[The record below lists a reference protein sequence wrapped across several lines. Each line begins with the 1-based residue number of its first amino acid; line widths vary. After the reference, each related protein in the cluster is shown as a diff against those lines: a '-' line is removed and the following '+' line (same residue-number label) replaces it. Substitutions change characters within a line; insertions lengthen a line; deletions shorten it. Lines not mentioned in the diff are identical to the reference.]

1 MNTTTNTPKQ
11 ELHNIMVEMFNMI
24 EDMNIQEGQY
34 LQFADMFKQMNI
46 NINRLSEIRT
56 TIIENSYYRSHI
68 RNTTVRR
75 KRLTEE
81 EKRRHPD
88 YSICNCGR
96 LVHKNQ
102 FIKHYK
108 TEVHYQGL
116 RNRKYARIGGDEE
129 QINTLI
135 LREIVLQTFI
145 IKHLIKTNTITDVDN
160 PNEDENVI

>member
-1 MNTTTNTPKQ
+1 MNTTTATPKQ

-46 NINRLSEIRT
+46 NINRLSEMRT
-56 TIIENSYYRSHI
+56 IIIENTYYRSHI
-68 RNTTVRR
+68 RNVTVRR

-96 LVHKNQ
+96 FVHKNQ
-102 FIKHYK
+102 FVKHYK
-108 TEVHYQGL
+108 TQVHYQGL
-116 RNRKYARIGGDEE
+116 RNRKYAKVSGNEE
-129 QINTLI
+129 QINYLI
-135 LREIVLQTFI
+135 SREVALQTFI
-145 IKHLIKTNTITDVDN
+145 IKHLIKIETITDVDN
-160 PNEDENVI
+160 PNEDENVN